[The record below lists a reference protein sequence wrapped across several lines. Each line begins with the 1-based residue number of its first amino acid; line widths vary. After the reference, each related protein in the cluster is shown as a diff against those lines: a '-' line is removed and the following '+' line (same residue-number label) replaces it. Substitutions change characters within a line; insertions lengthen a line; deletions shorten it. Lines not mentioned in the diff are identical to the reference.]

1 MLTPASIS
9 DIPWPY
15 ADSECGDDGLS
26 RRWKLFLDVAGVIF
40 TIRVIERCLVHVA
53 NTNKLHFVDE
63 SNRHRGVTDGD
74 NIDSVYKRV
83 FSVCW
88 AEATG

>member
-1 MLTPASIS
+1 MLTPASIG
-9 DIPWPY
+9 DVPWPY
-15 ADSECGDDGLS
+15 ADNDGGDDCHC
-26 RRWKLFLDVAGVIF
+26 RRCRLFLYVAGVIF
-40 TIRVIERCLVHVA
+40 TRVIERSLVHIA
-53 NTNKLHFVDE
+53 NTNNLHFVDQ